1 MMNDLEK
8 INYNKKFVVIYSKY
22 SINIYEGHSLSI
34 PKIVLKT
41 KEISNI
47 IFNPIEDNMILVSF
61 VDGSCKIYL
70 ISDKILEEKIL
81 FEGINNE
88 QILKSKFNDLNTSII
103 ASLNIIENEKQDMIK
118 KIIIWDVRNAFYSRI
133 INIEQIIDFKWNN
146 FSEDLLEILTKTE
159 MKLLN
164 IKENDFLSSFN
175 YDKYDKIKNW
185 VFLDEKTVFIIKKSG
200 IETKNVSD
208 GKVLSSKSFLNIKDG
223 NLNYIKD
230 DIVIIIFAA
239 NFIFINKTSFE
250 EILKI
255 EKNYNPLF
263 KFINGNN
270 KNEILLKYYDNEDE
284 EIIEISINIKEPL
297 NIENYSDTSNIKENF
312 YNKYQRRIYKYL
324 SLLNFNENVINC
336 NTKKKKYM
344 EIKEIKD
351 YFDKAR
357 NINIFLRK
365 GLINRIFENAENINI
380 NNKNIENDFN
390 IIYLGDLKILWDLCK
405 TEKLGERKT
414 KMILEMEKMFNN
426 NENKIKEFYIKIV
439 KLLCIDDTNKKLVEI
454 YLIFL
459 TKYDE
464 TLKKIFQGDY
474 VEENLNEIHYYYPIF
489 TTEEYLTLFGREK
502 ISEKDIVIE
511 FLHKAFNIQSYVY
524 DNKELKVLVEEAKE
538 LSKNIPDL
546 NNPIEFDNDNI
557 ELIWHAIKISILYIF
572 TNLEL
577 IEGNQNSLGRLKNGI
592 RTVINKK
599 LLIDIENNNKCNDDI
614 FNDKDK
620 LACTLLLITNPCQAL
635 GNNSKFCANLLL
647 AKPLSKEELVK
658 FANENGAELKEDENN
673 LILNYNNYA
682 YKDANNLCLNNLSDT
697 DFIPELK
704 YNFNYLLNNYISN
717 QKEIKSFLK
726 KILKKKVFVEAYQIL
741 FKKHENIPINND
753 AFLEEYIDKRMKFVP
768 IMPFGCAAFSDKISL
783 YTYIS
788 INKKE
793 ITNNLQFKNAVEI
806 LNTGKYVLIGEH
818 EIFHILNCTDYYES
832 NCSTSIETPQKKNYD
847 GRNESGEY
855 LELLLFNNIIKNL
868 NLAEVLYIL
877 NESNYDKSLIE
888 FRTDFEKLKLGDIE
902 NDDIIIKGI
911 FKDYNISLNCNNTPL
926 TEILKSNTI
935 SVKSSE
941 LTLPSIKFEL
951 QNCVIRRN
959 KNN

>member
-1 MMNDLEK
+1 MINEDEK
-8 INYNKKFVVIYSKY
+8 INYNKKFVLIYDDI
-22 SINIYEGHSLSI
+22 SIKIYESNSLSK
-34 PKIVLKT
+34 PKIVF
-41 KEISNI
+41 EIGHISNI
-47 IFNPIEDNMILVSF
+47 QFNPIVDNMILVSF
-61 VDGSCKIYL
+61 ADGSCKIYL
-70 ISDKILEEKIL
+70 ISDDILEEKIL
-81 FEGINNE
+81 FEGVNN
-88 QILKSKFNDLNTSII
+88 QKILKSKFNELNTNII
-103 ASLNIIENEKQDMIK
+103 ASLNRNKNNKEKVQ
-118 KIIIWDVRNAFYSRI
+118 KIIIWDVRNKFYSYV
-133 INIEQIIDFKWNN
+133 INIEQINDFKWNN

-159 MKLLN
+159 MKLFNL
-164 IKENDFLSSFN
+164 KKNDFISSLK
-175 YDKYDKIKNW
+175 YDKSDKIKNW
-185 VFLDEKTVFIIKKSG
+185 VFLDEKTVFIIKKKG
-200 IETKNVSD
+200 IETKNVCD
-208 GKVLSSKSFLNIKDG
+208 GKVLSSKSFLDIKDG

-230 DIVIIIFAA
+230 DIVIMIFATK
-239 NFIFINKTSFE
+239 FIFINKTSFE

-255 EKNYNPLF
+255 EQNYNPLF

-284 EIIEISINIKEPL
+284 EIIEIPINIKESL
-297 NIENYSDTSNIKENF
+297 SIENYSDTSNIKENF

-351 YFDKAR
+351 YFDDAR

-365 GLINRIFENAENINI
+365 GLINRIFEDAENINM

-390 IIYLGDLKILWDLCK
+390 IKYLGDLKILWDLCK

-414 KMILEMEKMFNN
+414 KMISEMKKMFDN

-459 TKYDE
+459 TEYDE
-464 TLKKIFQGDY
+464 TLKKIFAGDY
-474 VEENLNEIHYYYPIF
+474 VEENYNEIRYYYPIF
-489 TTEEYLTLFGREK
+489 TTEEYLTLFDLK
-502 ISEKDIVIE
+502 KKSEKDIVIE
-511 FLHKAFNIQSYVY
+511 FLIKAFEIKSYVY
-524 DNKELKVLVEEAKE
+524 NNEELKALVEEAKK
-538 LSKNIPDL
+538 LSENIPDL

-577 IEGNQNSLGRLKNGI
+577 IEENKDSLGRLKHGI
-592 RTVINKK
+592 RTVINEK
-599 LLIDIENNNKCNDDI
+599 LLIDIKNNNKCNDDI

-635 GNNSKFCANLLL
+635 SNNSKFCANLLL

-658 FANENGAELKEDENN
+658 FANENGAELKGDENN

-682 YKDANNLCLNNLSDT
+682 YKDANNLCLNNLSNT

-704 YNFNYLLNNYISN
+704 YNFNYLLTKYVSN

-726 KILKKKVFVEAYQIL
+726 AYQIL

-753 AFLEEYIDKRMKFVP
+753 GFLEEYIDKRMKFVP
-768 IMPFGCAAFSDKISL
+768 IMPLGCAAFSDKISL

-788 INKKE
+788 INRKD
-793 ITNNLQFKNAVEI
+793 ITNNLQLKNAVEI

-832 NCSTSIETPQKKNYD
+832 NCSTSIETPRKKNYD
-847 GRNESGEY
+847 GKNESGEY
-855 LELLLFNNIIKNL
+855 LELLLFNNVINNL
-868 NLAEVLYIL
+868 NLFEVLYIL

-888 FRTDFEKLKLGDIE
+888 FRTDFENLKLGDIE

-911 FKDYNISLNCNNTPL
+911 FKD
-926 TEILKSNTI
+926 
-935 SVKSSE
+935 
-941 LTLPSIKFEL
+941 
-951 QNCVIRRN
+951 
-959 KNN
+959 

>member
-1 MMNDLEK
+1 
-8 INYNKKFVVIYSKY
+8 
-22 SINIYEGHSLSI
+22 
-34 PKIVLKT
+34 
-41 KEISNI
+41 
-47 IFNPIEDNMILVSF
+47 MILVSF
-61 VDGSCKIYL
+61 ADGSCKIYL
-70 ISDKILEEKIL
+70 ISDDILEEKIL
-81 FEGINNE
+81 FEGVNN
-88 QILKSKFNDLNTSII
+88 QKILKSKFNELNTNII
-103 ASLNIIENEKQDMIK
+103 ASLNRNKNNKEKVQ
-118 KIIIWDVRNAFYSRI
+118 KIIIWDVRNKFYSYV
-133 INIEQIIDFKWNN
+133 INIEQINDFKWNN

-159 MKLLN
+159 MKLFNL
-164 IKENDFLSSFN
+164 KKNDFISSLK
-175 YDKYDKIKNW
+175 YDKSDKIKNW
-185 VFLDEKTVFIIKKSG
+185 VFLDEKTVFIIKKKG
-200 IETKNVSD
+200 IETKNVCD
-208 GKVLSSKSFLNIKDG
+208 GKVLSSKSFLDIKDG

-230 DIVIIIFAA
+230 DIVIIIFAT

-255 EKNYNPLF
+255 EQNYNPLF

-284 EIIEISINIKEPL
+284 EIIEIPINIKESL
-297 NIENYSDTSNIKENF
+297 SIENYSDTSNI
-312 YNKYQRRIYKYL
+312 KYQRRIYKYL

-351 YFDKAR
+351 YFDDAR

-365 GLINRIFENAENINI
+365 GLINRIFEDAENINM

-390 IIYLGDLKILWDLCK
+390 IKYLGDLKILWDLCK

-414 KMILEMEKMFNN
+414 KMISEMKKMFDNN
-426 NENKIKEFYIKIV
+426 GNKIKEFYIKIV

-459 TKYDE
+459 TEYDE
-464 TLKKIFQGDY
+464 TLKKIFAGDY
-474 VEENLNEIHYYYPIF
+474 VEENYNEIRYYYPIF
-489 TTEEYLTLFGREK
+489 TTEEYLTLFDLK
-502 ISEKDIVIE
+502 KKSEKDIVIE
-511 FLHKAFNIQSYVY
+511 FLIKAFEIKSYVY
-524 DNKELKVLVEEAKE
+524 NNEELKALVEEAKK
-538 LSKNIPDL
+538 LSENIPDL

-577 IEGNQNSLGRLKNGI
+577 IEENKDSLGRLKHGI
-592 RTVINKK
+592 RTVINEK
-599 LLIDIENNNKCNDDI
+599 LLIDIKNNNKCNDDI

-635 GNNSKFCANLLL
+635 SNNSKFCANLLL

-658 FANENGAELKEDENN
+658 FANENGAELKGDENN

-682 YKDANNLCLNNLSDT
+682 YKDANNLCLNNLSNT

-704 YNFNYLLNNYISN
+704 YNFNYLLNKYVSN

-726 KILKKKVFVEAYQIL
+726 KILKKKVFLEAYKIL

-753 AFLEEYIDKRMKFVP
+753 DFLEEYIDKRMKFVP
-768 IMPFGCAAFSDKISL
+768 IMPLGCAAFSDKISL

-788 INKKE
+788 INRKD
-793 ITNNLQFKNAVEI
+793 ITNNLQLKNAVEI

-832 NCSTSIETPQKKNYD
+832 NCSTSIETPRKKNYD
-847 GRNESGEY
+847 GKNESGEY
-855 LELLLFNNIIKNL
+855 LELLLFNNVINNL
-868 NLAEVLYIL
+868 NLFEVLYIL

-888 FRTDFEKLKLGDIE
+888 FRTDFEKLKLGDFN

-911 FKDYNISLNCNNTPL
+911 FKDYNSSLNCNNTPL
-926 TEILKSNTI
+926 IEILKSNTI

-951 QNCVIRRN
+951 QSCVIRRN